1 MNIVNI
7 VDKLK
12 DKNFKAE
19 QKAKVKKYME
29 NYNRNLRNLG
39 LHAQKIQI
47 ENNLS
52 YTDIAT
58 YAGVSRDAVTE
69 FLKGNSVPHAVIMK
83 AIIAS
88 IEILRKNK

>member
-1 MNIVNI
+1 MNI

-19 QKAKVKKYME
+19 QKAKVKQHIE

-39 LHAQKIQI
+39 LHAQKIQM

-69 FLKGNSVPHAVIMK
+69 FLNGKSVPHAVIMK

>member
-1 MNIVNI
+1 MNIAE
-7 VDKLK
+7 KLK

-29 NYNRNLRNLG
+29 NYNCNLRNLG
-39 LHAQKIQI
+39 LHAQKIQM

-69 FLKGNSVPHAVIMK
+69 FLKGKSVPHAVIMK

-88 IEILRKNK
+88 IEILSKNK

>member
-1 MNIVNI
+1 M
-7 VDKLK
+7 
-12 DKNFKAE
+12 
-19 QKAKVKKYME
+19 
-29 NYNRNLRNLG
+29 
-39 LHAQKIQI
+39 

-69 FLKGNSVPHAVIMK
+69 FLKGKSVPHAVIMK